1 MEVNS
6 NLTDKARKD
15 YELIRKALYDRDQQ
29 AYAHLMQNYREALYY
44 MMLKMTNNKTDAEDL
59 TIEAFGKAFNS
70 LHNYSPKFAFST
82 WLFKIASNNCID
94 FMRKK
99 QKQGFLVHE
108 DEENSPPADNLYE
121 KESSNPSPEESLLK
135 KENLKRI
142 RKVVDR
148 LKPHYRK
155 LIELRY
161 FHEYSYEEI
170 AHQLDLPI
178 GTVKAQLY
186 RAREFLY
193 SLLRGKE

>member
-108 DEENSPPADNLYE
+108 DEENSPPAIICM
-121 KESSNPSPEESLLK
+121 K
-135 KENLKRI
+135 KKAAILHRRN
-142 RKVVDR
+142 
-148 LKPHYRK
+148 HY
-155 LIELRY
+155 
-161 FHEYSYEEI
+161 
-170 AHQLDLPI
+170 
-178 GTVKAQLY
+178 
-186 RAREFLY
+186 
-193 SLLRGKE
+193 